1 MAHWGKMIFG
11 GLGAA
16 IGGPIGAGLGA
27 LAGHY
32 MFDED
37 AQSSAY
43 SDMPVKRRK
52 SSSSKRKTVD
62 LGEEEFHYAYFYF
75 LVSVMAKMAKADG
88 RVCEKEVAVFKN
100 FMRKCGFD
108 KQTREKAI
116 EIFNKA
122 KADRYSAK
130 RYLEQLASMTGND
143 QEFAGFLLYNLL
155 AFALAD
161 GDIHPKERKILN
173 DLEKTF
179 GLPRGTVQNAIN
191 GVSQDMGVTSPKAK
205 IHEAYELLGC
215 TPDMTDKEIKKLYR
229 NKCVNFHPDKIQG
242 KGLPDE
248 FTQFANQQMHI
259 INEAYDTV
267 IKSRGKGK

>member
-1 MAHWGKMIFG
+1 MSHWGKMIFG

-32 MFDED
+32 MFDEENET
-37 AQSSAY
+37 STGSE
-43 SDMPVKRRK
+43 MTRTRRK
-52 SSSSKRKTVD
+52 TSARKRGKLDSDVA
-62 LGEEEFHYAYFYF
+62 EIKYVYFCC
-75 LVSVMAKMAKADG
+75 LISVMAKMAKADG
-88 RVCEKEVAVFKN
+88 RVCEKEVALFKD
-100 FMRKCGFD
+100 FMKKSGFD
-108 KQTREKAI
+108 KQTRKMAI
-116 EIFNKA
+116 DIFNQA
-122 KADRYSAK
+122 KTTRCSAK
-130 RYLEQLASMTGND
+130 RYLDQLASLTGND
-143 QEFAGFLLYNLL
+143 QELAEFLLYNLL

-161 GDIHPKERKILN
+161 DKVYPKERKILN
-173 DLEKTF
+173 DLEKSF
-179 GLPRGTVQNAIN
+179 GLPRGTVQSAID

-205 IHEAYELLGC
+205 LHEAYEVLGC
-215 TPDMTDKEIKKLYR
+215 TPDMTDKEIKKQYR

-267 IKSRGKGK
+267 IKSRGKRK